1 MALIKPISGYPN
13 SNTID
18 ITNGCIFHTVIQG
31 AGSIVNGYNCKIY
44 DADTFEQVWESTKI
58 AIEIPLTA
66 GQTLEIQ
73 VPPGTPM
80 QSDKS
85 YYWTIRLYQKNTD
98 MFVTSSSIQEGST
111 ESDIKIRSQSNVR
124 AEMELRI
131 GENQRQITAYDVSTG
146 IASLGYPFPNVPTTG
161 TRCEVY
167 SDYVDSIGFPF
178 KTKQTPILT
187 MTYSEKTGKS
197 RTGQFYGSFGED
209 AVQVQWYRVMIYTIN
224 MELYHDSGKI
234 FSSALSY
241 EYTNFSNHE
250 TYYVQ
255 FVVQTIDNMTIESTL
270 FELGIFY
277 DTFTLDT
284 DIGVVANG
292 DSTITLDWKEDR
304 LSDGVATGTYSF
316 ILMGINSVL
325 GMTVDGVALPGR
337 YYSWLDD
344 IEGVPSVWNDD
355 YYWTESLAYTEPAKR
370 LQISTGTVY
379 YNQANDEPL
388 NMDFTNFT
396 ILSDV
401 YVPIN
406 QTGTI
411 ISAINEFGETAYLRI
426 LDGNFVYTVNGV
438 TKTTKTVDT
447 SALSRHKIALTQD
460 GATIVQADL
469 E

>member
-18 ITNGCIFHTVIQG
+18 VTNGCIFSTVIQG
-31 AGSIVNGYNCKIY
+31 AGSIVNGYSCKIF
-44 DADTFEQVWESTKI
+44 DADTFEEVWTSEKI
-58 AIEIPLTA
+58 LIETPLTA

-73 VPPGTPM
+73 IPPGTNM
-80 QSDKS
+80 QNDKS

-98 MFVTSSSIQEGST
+98 MFVTTSYVQDGST
-111 ESDIKIRSQSNVR
+111 EYAVKIRSQSNVKT
-124 AEMELRI
+124 EMELRI
-131 GENQRQITAYDVSTG
+131 GSDQRKITAYDISTG
-146 IASLGYPFPNVPTTG
+146 VASLEYPFPNVPVIG
-161 TRCEVY
+161 TRCEIY
-167 SDYVDSIGFPF
+167 SDYVESIGFPF
-178 KTKQTPILT
+178 KTRQMPILA
-187 MTYSEKTGKS
+187 MTYSDKTGKS
-197 RTGQFYGSFGED
+197 RTGQFYGSFND
-209 AVQVQWYRVMIYTIN
+209 SVQIQWYQVLIYNIN

-255 FVVQTIDNMTIESTL
+255 FIVQTIDNLTIESTL
-270 FELGIFY
+270 FELGISY

-344 IEGVPSVWNDD
+344 IEGVPSVWNDN

-370 LQISTGTVY
+370 LQVSTGTVY

-388 NMDFTNFT
+388 NMDFSNFT

-401 YVPIN
+401 FVPIN

-426 LDGNFVYTVNGV
+426 LNGNFVYTVNGV
-438 TKTTKTVDT
+438 TKTTKPVDT

-460 GATIVQADL
+460 GATIVQTDL